1 MDLPPSF
8 DEERSNGKVCKL
20 KKSLYGLNSHYGPG
34 LIDLLKQSN
43 NRDTN
48 RLILIILYSIDVRI
62 VRLESFIVNV
72 DDIILTGDDKA
83 EMERLKESSRIQNKR
98 LGKFKVFPWDGGYCG
113 ISKALLGEDYSL
125 KELKKEVLKPSLMPI
140 GLVQLKIEGLPPAI
154 AHLFRELGYMEEQEA
169 NSCLL

>member
-83 EMERLKESSRIQNKR
+83 EMERLKER
-98 LGKFKVFPWDGGYCG
+98 
-113 ISKALLGEDYSL
+113 
-125 KELKKEVLKPSLMPI
+125 
-140 GLVQLKIEGLPPAI
+140 
-154 AHLFRELGYMEEQEA
+154 
-169 NSCLL
+169 